1 LPSSLPSFVRYLYP
15 PVFLVGTLLA
25 WFAVSEWW
33 QWISPTRFPTPTQTA
48 EAFQR
53 ILIQGYGNG
62 RLHQHIVQSVLLV
75 SLSFTISAALGI
87 ALGIFMGASRKI
99 EALVNP
105 IFLTLRP
112 IPPLAWIPLAIVWLG
127 LENSAKVM
135 VIFVAAFVPSV
146 INTFTGIRSL
156 EVPQR
161 EAARMLGIRG
171 RAYYFEV
178 LIPAAMPMIFTGMRL
193 SLQASW
199 TTLVASELVG
209 AVLGLGSILNQAAQD
224 INPPMILVGMIFVA
238 LSGWLMTYGLGL
250 LERLAIP
257 WRPV

>member
-1 LPSSLPSFVRYLYP
+1 
-15 PVFLVGTLLA
+15 
-25 WFAVSEWW
+25 
-33 QWISPTRFPTPTQTA
+33 
-48 EAFQR
+48 
-53 ILIQGYGNG
+53 
-62 RLHQHIVQSVLLV
+62 
-75 SLSFTISAALGI
+75 
-87 ALGIFMGASRKI
+87 
-99 EALVNP
+99 
-105 IFLTLRP
+105 
-112 IPPLAWIPLAIVWLG
+112 
-127 LENSAKVM
+127 M

-161 EAARMLGIRG
+161 EAARMLGICG
-171 RAYYFEV
+171 RAYYSEV

-238 LSGWLMTYGLGL
+238 LSGWLMTHGLDR

>member
-1 LPSSLPSFVRYLYP
+1 L
-15 PVFLVGTLLA
+15 
-25 WFAVSEWW
+25 
-33 QWISPTRFPTPTQTA
+33 
-48 EAFQR
+48 
-53 ILIQGYGNG
+53 
-62 RLHQHIVQSVLLV
+62 QSVLLV

-105 IFLTLRP
+105 VFLTLRP

-161 EAARMLGIRG
+161 EAARMLGIGG

-209 AVLGLGSILNQAAQD
+209 AMLGLGSILNQAAQD

-238 LSGWLMTYGLGL
+238 LCGWLMTYGLGR

-257 WRPV
+257 WRSV

>member
-1 LPSSLPSFVRYLYP
+1 
-15 PVFLVGTLLA
+15 
-25 WFAVSEWW
+25 
-33 QWISPTRFPTPTQTA
+33 
-48 EAFQR
+48 
-53 ILIQGYGNG
+53 
-62 RLHQHIVQSVLLV
+62 
-75 SLSFTISAALGI
+75 
-87 ALGIFMGASRKI
+87 
-99 EALVNP
+99 
-105 IFLTLRP
+105 
-112 IPPLAWIPLAIVWLG
+112 
-127 LENSAKVM
+127 
-135 VIFVAAFVPSV
+135 
-146 INTFTGIRSL
+146 
-156 EVPQR
+156 
-161 EAARMLGIRG
+161 MLGIRG